1 MQKSRASPL
10 RSASAPPEGKRHYHE
25 PNAEDIAAADL
36 AATYTVVWQLYDDQW
51 DCWYDY
57 TDRESELLESSWQE
71 EGGNGKVPISAN
83 GEEFTVNVIQLQ
95 QKNERTGKPR
105 NIRRVLV
112 AHDGSLLPADAAA
125 ATYQQ
130 AHS

>member
-1 MQKSRASPL
+1 MAGL
-10 RSASAPPEGKRHYHE
+10 AASAE
-25 PNAEDIAAADL
+25 L
-36 AATYTVVWQLYDDQW
+36 ATYKVVWQVHFQEW
-51 DCWYDY
+51 GCWYDY
-57 TDRESELLESSWQE
+57 TNCQSKLLESSWQE
-71 EGGNGKVPISAN
+71 EGGNGEVPISAN

-95 QKNERTGKPR
+95 QKNNRTKKPR
-105 NIRRVLV
+105 TIRRVLV